1 MLLGHFQPGTGG
13 PEGHQG
19 LTPKQRM
26 SRKLRTKKG
35 KADYARRKAIVEPV
49 FGQINVAQGGHQLR
63 LRGQV
68 KADVEWTFHLA
79 CHNFRKLAGS
89 GWTTTQMATN

>member
-1 MLLGHFQPGTGG
+1 MKPPPTPRGRIPA
-13 PEGHQG
+13 G

-35 KADYARRKAIVEPV
+35 KAGYARRKAIEEPV
-49 FGQINVAQGGHQLR
+49 FGQINVDQGGHQLR

-68 KADVEWTFHLA
+68 KAEIE
-79 CHNFRKLAGS
+79 
-89 GWTTTQMATN
+89 

>member
-1 MLLGHFQPGTGG
+1 
-13 PEGHQG
+13 
-19 LTPKQRM
+19 M

-35 KADYARRKAIVEPV
+35 KVAYARREAIVEPV

-68 KADVEWTFHLA
+68 KADIDWTFHLA

-89 GWTTTQMATN
+89 GWKTTQLATTRQRGRHPCGSARADTIGHPR